1 MAAQVR
7 LCYGATRH
15 DPDANE
21 LYALNEALRDSP
33 DEYPPDWWPDPA
45 RCRWWLG
52 LHVDWKAYDEVAW
65 QIRAISH
72 SLGLEPGFES
82 SEAARWHGYFEYLQN
97 PNGRTNSAAQQIA
110 SRISL
115 LKRLRVVPQDSVER
129 LGGGYKRSGTYPE
142 LACPPTG
149 LKRSGDG
156 GKAVP
161 ISIQPCRAG
170 DARKS

>member
-1 MAAQVR
+1 MEALLELILAPLEPGMAAQVR

-82 SEAARWHGYFEYLQN
+82 SEAARWHGYFEQGN
-97 PNGRTNSAAQQIA
+97 RKVGTHPS
-110 SRISL
+110 IS
-115 LKRLRVVPQDSVER
+115 
-129 LGGGYKRSGTYPE
+129 
-142 LACPPTG
+142 
-149 LKRSGDG
+149 
-156 GKAVP
+156 
-161 ISIQPCRAG
+161 
-170 DARKS
+170 